1 MQVIRI
7 AGKTISSEDKP
18 FIIAE
23 LSGNHQ
29 QDFAIA
35 KEMIK
40 QAAEAGV
47 DAIKLQSYT
56 ADSMTLDTD
65 KEGFVINEGSNLW
78 QGRNLHSLY
87 AEAATPYE
95 WHEALFSYANSL
107 GLIAFSSPFDKD
119 AVDMLEDL
127 NVPCYKIAS
136 FENNDLPLI
145 EYIAKTGKPII
156 LSTGMASLAE
166 IDEAMRTIRAQGNQQ
181 IILLKCT
188 STYPAS
194 AQNTNL
200 ATIPHMQQSFDCLVG
215 LSDHTLGIGVS
226 VASMVMGACVIE
238 KHFVLDRN
246 AGGVDAAFSLEPAE
260 LKSLVTECN
269 SAKLA
274 LGEVRYGG
282 TAAEEQS
289 KMYRRSIYVSCDIKA
304 GDILTSQ
311 NLKIVRPGLG
321 MPPKYWEVV
330 QGRKA
335 IRDLDKGTPLS
346 WELFS

>member
-1 MQVIRI
+1 MQVITI
-7 AGKTISSEDKP
+7 AGKTISSNDKP

-29 QDFAIA
+29 RDFSIA

-65 KEGFVINEGSNLW
+65 KEGFVIRDSSNLW
-78 QGRNLHSLY
+78 QGKNLHSLY

-95 WHEALFSYANSL
+95 WHEALFSYAKSL
-107 GLIAFSSPFDKD
+107 GLIAFSSPFDKE
-119 AVDMLEDL
+119 AVDMLEGL
-127 NVPCYKIAS
+127 NVPCYKVAS

-166 IDEAMRTIRAQGNQQ
+166 IDEAVRTIRAQGNQQ

-200 ATIPHMQQSFDCLVG
+200 ATIAHMQQSFDCLVG

-226 VASMVMGACVIE
+226 VASMVMGASVIE

-260 LKSLVTECN
+260 LTSLVIECN
-269 SAKLA
+269 NAKLA

-282 TAAEEQS
+282 TEAEEKS
-289 KMYRRSIYVSCDIKA
+289 KMYRRSIYVSCNIKA
-304 GDILTSQ
+304 GELFTPN

-321 MPPKYWEVV
+321 MPPKYWETVL
-330 QGRKA
+330 GRKA
-335 IRDLDKGTPLS
+335 SRDLDKGTPLS